1 MKDTKVS
8 VVQAHRDAHAPES
21 AGLYAG
27 CGSGNIERRCLQKN
41 DFSESAQLR
50 GQVFFVHFLESC
62 SKNFPSTNISP
73 PHRRGCAEA
82 ADSSARVYGST
93 PAERARNRFGK
104 SNCERATARTRI
116 QHMHFLICD
125 ISAPPPSGEQS
136 EARGSCTAASNAD
149 LPLLASWMR
158 SASHTHVE
166 HYQSGSILLVQQPPE
181 PSYPTAGSAGVG
193 CSNWDESR
201 ASPAPGAG

>member
-21 AGLYAG
+21 AGLDAG
-27 CGSGNIERRCLQKN
+27 CGSGNIELRCLQKN

-62 SKNFPSTNISP
+62 SKNFPSTIIAP

-93 PAERARNRFGK
+93 RAERARNRFGK
-104 SNCERATARTRI
+104 SNAKGRRRERRYSTCTSWFVIFQHHRQVESSPRRGAHAR
-116 QHMHFLICD
+116 
-125 ISAPPPSGEQS
+125 PPRTQIYLCW
-136 EARGSCTAASNAD
+136 R
-149 LPLLASWMR
+149 
-158 SASHTHVE
+158 
-166 HYQSGSILLVQQPPE
+166 
-181 PSYPTAGSAGVG
+181 
-193 CSNWDESR
+193 
-201 ASPAPGAG
+201 PG